1 MRLALRGGRVVDPSQ
16 GLDRIA
22 DVVIEDGLVAA
33 VAEPGAV
40 AANAE
45 RDVRDLVVTP
55 GFIDIHVHLREPG
68 FEYKEDIESGSRAAA
83 CGGFTAVCCMPN
95 TQPAIDTSAVVR
107 QIIERAESVG
117 LCRVHPIAS
126 LTRAMGGGQLS
137 EIGDLKAAGACAV
150 SDDAFPVQDSETM
163 RRGMEY
169 CAQFG
174 MVVMTHNEDQALT
187 HGGAMNEGL
196 TATIMGVPGIPAASE
211 DIGAARNVLLSRLT
225 GCRLH
230 LLHIS
235 TAGTL
240 ATLRLAK
247 REGIPVTGETAPH
260 YVTLADEACMGYD
273 TNAKM
278 NPPLRTDLDRESLR
292 AGLAEG
298 VIDAIATDHAPHAP
312 YEKEQEFDKAPFGII
327 GLETAFGLVHTDLVV
342 PGVIELADAV
352 RLLSTGPAR
361 ALGLPG
367 GSLALGSP
375 ADLTVLDLAE
385 TWTVDP
391 TAFRSKSRN
400 TPFAGRTLQGRAR
413 MTVLGGR
420 IVEV

>member
-1 MRLALRGGRVVDPSQ
+1 
-16 GLDRIA
+16 
-22 DVVIEDGLVAA
+22 
-33 VAEPGAV
+33 
-40 AANAE
+40 
-45 RDVRDLVVTP
+45 
-55 GFIDIHVHLREPG
+55 
-68 FEYKEDIESGSRAAA
+68 
-83 CGGFTAVCCMPN
+83 
-95 TQPAIDTSAVVR
+95 
-107 QIIERAESVG
+107 
-117 LCRVHPIAS
+117 
-126 LTRAMGGGQLS
+126 
-137 EIGDLKAAGACAV
+137 
-150 SDDAFPVQDSETM
+150 
-163 RRGMEY
+163 
-169 CAQFG
+169 
-174 MVVMTHNEDQALT
+174 
-187 HGGAMNEGL
+187 
-196 TATIMGVPGIPAASE
+196 
-211 DIGAARNVLLSRLT
+211 
-225 GCRLH
+225 